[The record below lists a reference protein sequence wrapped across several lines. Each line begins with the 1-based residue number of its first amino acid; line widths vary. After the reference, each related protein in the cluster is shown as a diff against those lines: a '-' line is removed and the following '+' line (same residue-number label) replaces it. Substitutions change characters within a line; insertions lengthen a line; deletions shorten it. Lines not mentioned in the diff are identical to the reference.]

1 MKISKWVL
9 GLASMMLAGT
19 VFADPAN
26 IAHHLHDDVARDGRA
41 NIIFQG
47 GTSLAY
53 WSVAPDGQASSS
65 CAGDGDLGYSGR
77 RRRARSSADHKGKVR
92 TIPSTGRIKP
102 LRLGIVGCGAIT
114 REAHLPVIAGE
125 RGVEVTVLCD
135 RDRGNATMAAHE
147 SGVDAAIVTDL
158 AELAGKVDAA
168 IVAVPPRFH
177 APVAIQLMEMGID
190 VLCEK
195 PLAIT
200 VADGRKMEEAA
211 RRTGRVLA
219 VALMMR
225 FFPHNRWLADLVEE
239 GEIGEVREV
248 IVEDGAPLDWPMAS
262 NSYFDRNATGGGVL
276 FDTGVHYLDRVLWL
290 FGDLADIAYED
301 DAFGGFENN
310 AKLSGVLRIGGRPV
324 PARMEFSWSHRLRR
338 SIRVVGER
346 GTLEASTSHPQILTL
361 QRTTRCG
368 PMEMRIRCAE
378 RWDARSHYRAQLAD
392 FVDAIRQRR
401 APFVTAE
408 SSLRALAV
416 IEAAY
421 ARRTPMAQPWLAR
434 LARASA

>member
-1 MKISKWVL
+1 MS
-9 GLASMMLAGT
+9 T
-19 VFADPAN
+19 
-26 IAHHLHDDVARDGRA
+26 
-41 NIIFQG
+41 G
-47 GTSLAY
+47 GTILTSL
-53 WSVAPDGQASSS
+53 
-65 CAGDGDLGYSGR
+65 
-77 RRRARSSADHKGKVR
+77 
-92 TIPSTGRIKP
+92 PSDRP
-102 LRLGIVGCGAIT
+102 VRLGIVGCGAIT
-114 REAHLPVIAGE
+114 RAAHLPVIAGD
-125 RGVEVTVLCD
+125 RRVEVTVLCD
-135 RDRGNATMAAHE
+135 RDRGNATQAARE
-147 SGVDAAIVTDL
+147 SGMDAAITTDL

-200 VADGRKMEEAA
+200 VADGRRMAEAA

-276 FDTGVHYLDRVLWL
+276 FDTGVHLLDRMLWL
-290 FGDLADIAYED
+290 FGDLTGIAYED
-301 DAFGGFENN
+301 DALGGFESN
-310 AKLSGVLRIGGRPV
+310 AKLTGVLRIGGRPV
-324 PARMEFSWSHRLRR
+324 PARLEFSWSHRLRR

-346 GTLEASTSHPQILTL
+346 GTLEASTADPRTLTL
-361 QRTTRCG
+361 HRTTRRG
-368 PMEMRIRCAE
+368 PMEMQIACAP
-378 RWDARSHYRAQLAD
+378 RWDGRSHYRAQLDD
-392 FVDAIRQRR
+392 FIGAVRERR
-401 APFVTAE
+401 EPFVTAE
-408 SSLRALAV
+408 SALHALAV

-421 ARRTPMAQPWLAR
+421 ALRTPMAQPWLAR
-434 LARASA
+434 IEASA